1 MEWMVLKTK
10 LLLWPLWPTTEKLI
24 NVHERSISGWVVWLD
39 VPFSIK
45 KWSSI
50 TRFNL
55 YFLRR
60 SLGLGKATVSIRE
73 RERGWPGTSGLKTFN
88 GSDSHWSWGSLV
100 PLFPVVISP
109 PPSAEVE
116 NSVTRRA
123 RGFVLLRSSMAETLA
138 PPVLDLLP
146 FFWSRAMKLSFREV
160 ERGVEPR
167 VRVRMS
173 PPLVLCFTGE
183 TRLWRLP
190 NESPGS
196 LRPRTFL
203 FDL

>member
-1 MEWMVLKTK
+1 M
-10 LLLWPLWPTTEKLI
+10 
-24 NVHERSISGWVVWLD
+24 
-39 VPFSIK
+39 
-45 KWSSI
+45 
-50 TRFNL
+50 
-55 YFLRR
+55 
-60 SLGLGKATVSIRE
+60 
-73 RERGWPGTSGLKTFN
+73 
-88 GSDSHWSWGSLV
+88 
-100 PLFPVVISP
+100 
-109 PPSAEVE
+109 
-116 NSVTRRA
+116 
-123 RGFVLLRSSMAETLA
+123 LLRSSIAETLA

-160 ERGVEPR
+160 ERGVEPK
-167 VRVRMS
+167 VRVRRS